1 MSDFET
7 RLERLEEIATKLRD
21 GTVRID
27 SAAALFEEGMT
38 ISRGL
43 EKELRSMERRV
54 EILVNESMKEDTRR
68 CSNSLTTPMSP
79 LPRSSQ
85 PEEADPAAMSA
96 PLPHHRKVHRITN
109 ANADFR
115 EASLVDF
122 ECVSRGISGT
132 DRCK

>member
-54 EILVNESMKEDTRR
+54 EILVNESMKEDTPPV
-68 CSNSLTTPMSP
+68 LELFDDADEP
-79 LPRSSQ
+79 SSA
-85 PEEADPAAMSA
+85 E
-96 PLPHHRKVHRITN
+96 
-109 ANADFR
+109 
-115 EASLVDF
+115 
-122 ECVSRGISGT
+122 
-132 DRCK
+132 